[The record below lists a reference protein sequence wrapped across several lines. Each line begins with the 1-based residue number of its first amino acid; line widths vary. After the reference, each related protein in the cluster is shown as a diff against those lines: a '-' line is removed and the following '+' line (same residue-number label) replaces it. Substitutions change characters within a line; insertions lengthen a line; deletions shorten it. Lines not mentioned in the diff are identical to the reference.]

1 MTFVTVDT
9 AIISRMTKR
18 PAKGAADVPLT
29 SSRALRLAVTRA
41 ADRALGMTLNVVQV
55 AEEIL
60 TLDSMLAGLPA
71 DMSYVRLERS
81 GALAGFIAF
90 DLQLR
95 AATIEIQTIGTV
107 SANVATERAHT
118 GTDMML
124 AAPLSDAVLSLLPQT
139 TQGSDLE
146 GWSEGATRGD
156 PFENLRAAGLALTDA
171 DYRVMR
177 VTVDLVPDS
186 RQGTLIIALPN
197 HQSMPVEAL
206 DATSDVTWDTRMH
219 ATVSDAPAALRAVL
233 HQMNMPLG
241 QVNALKIGSI
251 LPLYGATVGSVRL
264 FAPDETCVGTA
275 RLGQSMGMRAVRI
288 QPPPVADLRDIPA
301 PATPQIDVTNQ
312 G

>member
-1 MTFVTVDT
+1 MTFVIVDT

-18 PAKGAADVPLT
+18 PEKGAAGVPLT

-41 ADRALGMTLNVVQV
+41 ADRALGMTLNVAQV
-55 AEEIL
+55 TEAIL
-60 TLDSMLAGLPA
+60 PLDGMIADLPT

-81 GALAGFIAF
+81 GSLAGFIAF

-107 SANVATERAHT
+107 SPNNATDRAHT

-124 AAPLSDAVLSLLPQT
+124 AAPLGEAVLALLPQT

-146 GWSEGATRGD
+146 GWSEGAMRGE

-197 HQSMPVEAL
+197 HQTLPVAAP
-206 DATSDVTWDTRMH
+206 DVTSDVTWNTRMH

-233 HQMNMPLG
+233 HRMNMPLG

-275 RLGQSMGMRAVRI
+275 RLGQSAGMRAVRI

-301 PATPQIDVTNQ
+301 PVTPQIVVAD
-312 G
+312 